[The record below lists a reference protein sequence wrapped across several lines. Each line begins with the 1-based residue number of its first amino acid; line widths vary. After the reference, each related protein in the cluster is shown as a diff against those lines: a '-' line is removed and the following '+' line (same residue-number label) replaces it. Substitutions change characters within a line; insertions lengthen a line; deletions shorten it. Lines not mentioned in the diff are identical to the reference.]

1 MTTRLK
7 LYNEALRICGETSL
21 ASLTEDREPRHLL
34 DEVWDNGG
42 VKACLEAGQWRFA
55 LRTIQLD
62 YDADITPEFGLQR
75 AFQKPTDWCATSSV
89 SANEYFENPLL
100 NYVDEAGYWYA
111 DEDVIYVRYISNHAD
126 WGGDLSTW
134 TEKFSDYAASYFA
147 RKIILKLTSD
157 KERMELV
164 YALEKD
170 ALMKAKNHDAMGDP
184 TKFPPEGS
192 WSRSRRSMRGDRG
205 SRHRLIG

>member
-89 SANEYFENPLL
+89 SANSTTALFLF
-100 NYVDEAGYWYA
+100 W
-111 DEDVIYVRYISNHAD
+111 
-126 WGGDLSTW
+126 LS
-134 TEKFSDYAASYFA
+134 S
-147 RKIILKLTSD
+147 IVLTSCQ
-157 KERMELV
+157 
-164 YALEKD
+164 
-170 ALMKAKNHDAMGDP
+170 
-184 TKFPPEGS
+184 
-192 WSRSRRSMRGDRG
+192 SRQPIVS
-205 SRHRLIG
+205 